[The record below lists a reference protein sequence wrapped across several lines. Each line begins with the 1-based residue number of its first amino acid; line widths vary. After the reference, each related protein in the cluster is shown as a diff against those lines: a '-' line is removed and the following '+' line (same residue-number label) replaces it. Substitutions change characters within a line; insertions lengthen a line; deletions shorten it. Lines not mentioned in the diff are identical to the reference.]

1 MSKIKNRSKDLAIVI
16 LIGGKSKRFGSDK
29 GLYEYNGKP
38 LISYQLETLS
48 RLDKNI
54 FLVANSINQV
64 QKYINRIDVQKI
76 AAFIIDDKAINSDDN
91 LRTPMIG
98 LFSAFKELDK
108 LGYKKVLALSCD
120 APLIKEDVVEYLIN
134 NCKYFDSCIPQWSN
148 GFLEPLFAIY
158 PIKKALK
165 TAKKS
170 IKNQS
175 YKLTNLLSQSWKV
188 NYIIIEKFIKP
199 LDNDLITFLNINEKS
214 DIEKLKRIN
223 KQIDL

>member
-48 RLDKNI
+48 RLDNDI
-54 FLVANSINQV
+54 FIIANSINQV
-64 QKYINRIDVQKI
+64 QNYINRIDVQKI
-76 AAFIIDDKAINSDDN
+76 VAFIIDDKDINSEDN

-98 LFSAFKELDK
+98 LFSAFKELNK
-108 LGYKKVLALSCD
+108 LGYKKAFALSCD
-120 APLIKEDVVEYLIN
+120 TPLIKKEVVDYLIS
-134 NCKYFDSCIPQWSN
+134 NCKFFDSCIPQWSN

-158 PIKKALK
+158 PVKKALK

-170 IKNQS
+170 IKSQS
-175 YKLTNLLSQSWKV
+175 YKLSNLLNQSWEI
-188 NYIIIEKFIKP
+188 NYITIEKYIKP
-199 LDNDLITFLNINEKS
+199 LDDGLITFLNINEKL
-214 DIEKLKRIN
+214 DIEKLKRIC
-223 KQIDL
+223 KEIDS